1 MPHYHK
7 IYNLKDDGNRKGAP
21 ATEFDYSFNGEG
33 YTGTMDHR
41 EKVSTQGP
49 GLREATSELTT
60 RKNLIAQK
68 YVPDSEH
75 NKDKIL
81 EARDKVYGRLKENN
95 KINLLKA
102 QPRGWP
108 EMGG

>member
-1 MPHYHK
+1 
-7 IYNLKDDGNRKGAP
+7 
-21 ATEFDYSFNGEG
+21 
-33 YTGTMDHR
+33 MDHR

-49 GLREATSELTT
+49 GLREATSELTM

-81 EARDKVYGRLKENN
+81 EARDKVYD
-95 KINLLKA
+95 
-102 QPRGWP
+102 
-108 EMGG
+108 